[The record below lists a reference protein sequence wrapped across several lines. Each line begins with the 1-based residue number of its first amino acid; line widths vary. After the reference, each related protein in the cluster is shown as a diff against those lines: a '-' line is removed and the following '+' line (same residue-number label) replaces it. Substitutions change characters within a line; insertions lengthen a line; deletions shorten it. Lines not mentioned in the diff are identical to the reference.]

1 MSLDISMPISAP
13 SNTTCS
19 SSICQIL
26 IETSND
32 STGISKNDESMYE
45 NSKKLSPVSLLP
57 KRRHSWSKHDCTEDI
72 YIKQRQNSKTNYSG
86 KENCENMSSLISLND
101 RRMLEFNLENS
112 SNGIR
117 SFKDIINACQNQS
130 KKSVR

>member
-1 MSLDISMPISAP
+1 MPISAP

>member
-1 MSLDISMPISAP
+1 
-13 SNTTCS
+13 
-19 SSICQIL
+19 
-26 IETSND
+26 
-32 STGISKNDESMYE
+32 
-45 NSKKLSPVSLLP
+45 
-57 KRRHSWSKHDCTEDI
+57 
-72 YIKQRQNSKTNYSG
+72 
-86 KENCENMSSLISLND
+86 MSSLISLND